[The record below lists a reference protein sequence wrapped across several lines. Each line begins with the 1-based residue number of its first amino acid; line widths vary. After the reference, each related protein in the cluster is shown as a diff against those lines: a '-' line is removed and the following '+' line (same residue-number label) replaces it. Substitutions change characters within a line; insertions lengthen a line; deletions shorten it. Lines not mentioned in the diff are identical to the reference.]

1 MFATEHEQ
9 MALHELA
16 TKSLCLPNGQK
27 LVHLV
32 LIEAMDGNSKFLR
45 ISNLVRYRYILFREI
60 NREQKPK
67 EKILKKIL

>member
-45 ISNLVRYRYILFREI
+45 ISNLVRYRYLLG
-60 NREQKPK
+60 K
-67 EKILKKIL
+67 